1 MNTLKYCVR
10 NFEEVLGALLLGSMF
25 VLGLANVI
33 TRYFFEFSLAFTEEL
48 EVAGLV
54 WLTMLGTSA
63 AFKKSHHLNLQY
75 YEKKLSLWA
84 ATMVRMGGLV
94 LAIVL
99 FATLAGLSWFHIY
112 DLIDLEI
119 TTEALELP
127 EWIYALAI
135 PAGSALVIVRIV
147 QVLIAEKAKLKGV

>member
-1 MNTLKYCVR
+1 MNTLKHIVR
-10 NFEEVLGALLLGSMF
+10 NFEEVFGALLLGSMF
-25 VLGLANVI
+25 VLGLANVV

-75 YEKKLSLWA
+75 YEKKLSPRA
-84 ATMVRMGGLV
+84 ATLVRMGGLV

-135 PAGSALVIVRIV
+135 PAGSVLVIVRII

>member
-1 MNTLKYCVR
+1 MKYLKLFVQ
-10 NFEEVLGALLLGSMF
+10 NFEEVSGAFLLGSMF
-25 VLGLANVI
+25 VLGLLNVI

-75 YEKKLSLWA
+75 YEKKLSPRA
-84 ATMVRMGGLV
+84 ATQVRMGGLV
-94 LAIVL
+94 LAIAL
-99 FATLAGLSWFHIY
+99 FATLAGLSCLHIY

-127 EWIYALAI
+127 EWIYVMAI
-135 PAGSALVIVRIV
+135 PVGSALVIVRIV
-147 QVLIAEKAKLKGV
+147 QVLIAEMATLKGA

>member
-1 MNTLKYCVR
+1 MRYLKWFSQ
-10 NFEEVLGALLLGSMF
+10 NFEEVMGAFLLGAMF
-25 VLGLANVI
+25 VLGLANVV
-33 TRYFFEFSLAFTEEL
+33 TRYFFQYSLAFTEEL

-63 AFKKSHHLNLQY
+63 AFKTGRHLNLQY
-75 YEKKLSLWA
+75 YEKKLSPQM
-84 ATMVRMGGLV
+84 ATRVRMGGLV

-135 PAGSALVIVRIV
+135 PVGCAFVIGRIL

>member
-1 MNTLKYCVR
+1 MSTLKHIVR
-10 NFEEVLGALLLGSMF
+10 NFEEVFGALLLGSMF
-25 VLGLANVI
+25 VLGLANVV
-33 TRYFFEFSLAFTEEL
+33 TRYFCEFSLAFTEEL

-75 YEKKLSLWA
+75 YEKKLSPRA

-135 PAGSALVIVRIV
+135 PAGSVLVIVRIV